1 MFCLVYKSESN
12 PLFGYAQIN
21 EMLERAR
28 DFNKKNEITGC
39 LLYYEG
45 TFLQYLEGN
54 QIVVLKLFDRI
65 QADKRHSGIS
75 ILCHNHIDERK
86 FKSWDMAYEDL
97 MGENDHLQ
105 FLKLLVS
112 SYITEPIG
120 AMEPNPSSMH
130 FWNTAKRLLE
140 GKESQRIE

>member
-1 MFCLVYKSESN
+1 MYCLVYKSVANS
-12 PLFGYAQIN
+12 LFGYAQIK

-28 DFNKKNEITGC
+28 DFNKVNSITGC

-54 QIVVLKLFDRI
+54 QIVVLNLFDRI
-65 QADKRHSGIS
+65 KVDERHSAVNL
-75 ILCHNHIDERK
+75 LCHSHINERK
-86 FKSWDMAYEDL
+86 FTSWDMAYEDL

-112 SYITEPIG
+112 SYVAEPIG
-120 AMEPNPSSMH
+120 AMEPNPSSLY

-140 GKESQRIE
+140 SKKSQRIK